1 MSNDPHKSAP
11 FSAHTLDKLDL
22 PKRTGNFS
30 TEITPGSA
38 VSRPPPPSFSS
49 FPDIA
54 IPKFS
59 AAPPTVTSAGSG
71 STVSAAPPF
80 AIPSFSSFPI
90 DTRPPPSPPVPAA
103 TAPVKERKNK
113 KDKRESRSNDRR
125 RDEEREKGQE
135 SGRKGQ
141 SKDDKRHDDDRI
153 STHRKEK
160 RKSRSSSREDHRRS
174 HKDDRRFRDAER
186 DSERDKTRD
195 RDRDRNREG
204 HRDKDRHSYRDKEKG
219 KEKDRDRDRDKD
231 RTYSDHHR
239 DDDRSSRKSARESS
253 RERYSS
259 SRSLSTRTTST
270 QRERSPD
277 RKKARVI
284 PEGEQQNIGWKQR
297 RDRDIKEEQ
306 DRKPSPNVAA
316 GFVSDARRATI
327 NAGKAMGSNNNNN
340 KHKPGEWVFDVT
352 GDQEIFR
359 YGLNP
364 YIVPLYSRAGAG
376 RVMGLSNSLRID
388 YEKTRAIGNRG
399 LVMRQGGMGAK
410 STRYS
415 DPNATWR
422 DQSQEFKRITRANAE
437 ELASKLNLEQE
448 DPSFISLDIRLGSK
462 KRRSLEDSGDED
474 DDDNEYDRRAGGS
487 SNPRKTA
494 NYRDIH
500 GKSVYKDEDEDLLQ
514 TTNDQEEEGAE
525 SALDVLMRRRMMLD
539 GDLRKAPKQPEKWLE
554 FVAVEDAIDLVTN
567 RRSAS
572 SVAAHSGSHAE
583 IRLSIL
589 ERALQSNPTNEYL
602 LLEYM
607 DTCRLCWVPAKVL
620 TKWDELLQSD
630 RILTAWPGLWI
641 EYLDFRQRHFLSFS
655 VKNFIRVLQDAL
667 DRLGQLANSTRK
679 TLQRVSDKAELKCH
693 LVKVELVMVHVLSR
707 AWTFLKQA
715 GYIERAQG
723 SLQGQVEFLFNMPSS
738 LLSESWQIQIR
749 SLEEFWD
756 SELPRFGEKGAKGWA
771 HYVTEDDEVE
781 MEYLL
786 QQVGL
791 PSKASNIDE
800 MLKSFANN
808 EVDRYVYTQWAKTEK
823 ELNTRCWFPIRTTE
837 DIPEQMEDDT
847 FGVVLFDDIRPFI
860 IQLHT
865 PEARLQLIDCIF
877 NFLGLPMNTFAGSNG
892 FRSSSSS
899 PATTAGSGATSVKK
913 ATLTSV
919 YNPFFHDGLLLNFG
933 MDSQQVAFSSN
944 AGLKRFFPE
953 FESKKKSIERV
964 LKELAREE
972 QFLEPVEQ
980 DWSCVWSLPLHNF
993 PQGIDTIFGQPYHP
1007 SGLKLSSSPYPWAT
1021 VSTHEETQQSNKL
1034 FIRNTFEQFIQVTPL
1049 DKAHRQSLSIYHL
1062 MYEGLETLSGS
1073 KAQKLAKKY
1082 LSGDR
1087 MDLVL
1092 WNGLAQAEKS
1102 QGRIPESRKV
1112 YSTALSMYPSFQIE
1126 HQTRAPLIHRYYAQL
1141 EWEQGRPRAAL
1152 LVLMA
1157 LADKAPLNLPAD
1169 DKEDASMPSPTRLLI
1184 CRQKY
1189 AEEVARLNLVRQSIQ
1204 TTDASTTTPTGSKW
1218 IESAL
1223 DWIVCYA
1230 WFEYLSA
1237 GPGVGVAPAI
1247 KVFEN
1252 AIQELDFRNPD
1263 AEIVVTA
1270 AVSTAVGRKDQSKG
1284 GSKIYSSAL
1293 LTSLSDD
1300 LGLDSLTAKGPPTKK
1315 KICTGPEVEL
1325 VWIEMAKL
1333 VYFHSLQASQ
1343 QRKSGSVGDSA
1354 AGGFQP
1360 RDLRRVV
1367 RDGLVRFPNCSILLS
1382 LFFWTEAQ
1390 QRYHGRVR
1398 TWVQEQVSRRP
1409 GGSRSNSDGAS
1420 TSEPSSS
1427 SLATSIPASKAPLWT
1442 LGVFYE
1448 LWHQEPYNPH
1458 AVRSLLESALDS
1470 SQTTTF
1476 SSSPNLWMIYIELE
1490 LRESARKREA
1500 ASSSALMIQKGHKDG
1515 RGSSRES
1522 RGSSSRSHGNKSKSV
1537 LPSSSSSSSM
1547 FTDQD
1552 LETSPKVKQ
1561 LLMRALNDC
1570 PWYKDLYLLAFEP
1583 RMKALFSLNELDQ
1596 LYQTILEKEIRV
1608 RVEIPD
1614 RLSSSEVPKEG
1625 APASNDSDDDDVR
1638 KESD

>member
-22 PKRTGNFS
+22 TKGTVNS
-30 TEITPGSA
+30 ATNITPGPA
-38 VSRPPPPSFSS
+38 ISRPPPPSFDS

-54 IPKFS
+54 IPKFF
-59 AAPPTVTSAGSG
+59 AAPPTATSAGSG
-71 STVSAAPPF
+71 STASAAPPSF

-103 TAPVKERKNK
+103 VPVTEKRKKKE
-113 KDKRESRSNDRR
+113 KRESRGDDRR
-125 RDEEREKGQE
+125 RDEEREKDRE
-135 SGRKGQ
+135 SNPKHR
-141 SKDDKRHDDDRI
+141 SKDSKRYDDDRI
-153 STHRKEK
+153 STYRKEK

-174 HKDDRRFRDAER
+174 HKDDRRFRDTER
-186 DSERDKTRD
+186 DRERDKTRD
-195 RDRDRNREG
+195 RDRERG
-204 HRDKDRHSYRDKEKG
+204 KDRQSNRDKE
-219 KEKDRDRDRDKD
+219 KEKDRDRDWD
-231 RTYSDHHR
+231 RKHSDRHR
-239 DDDRSSRKSARESS
+239 DDDRFSRKSARESS
-253 RERYSS
+253 RERHSY
-259 SRSLSTRTTST
+259 SRSSSTRTAAT
-270 QRERSPD
+270 QRENSPD

-284 PEGEQQNIGWKQR
+284 SEEDKQDMSWKQR
-297 RDRDIKEEQ
+297 RDHDIQEEL
-306 DRKPSPNVAA
+306 DRNPNPNAAARFASNAPRAFISSGVARN
-316 GFVSDARRATI
+316 S
-327 NAGKAMGSNNNNN
+327 SNSN
-340 KHKPGEWVFDVT
+340 KHKPGEWVFDVV

-364 YIVPLYSRAGAG
+364 YTVPLYSRAGSG

-388 YEKTRAIGNRG
+388 YEKTKAIGNKG
-399 LVMRQGGMGAK
+399 LVMRQGGRSAK

-422 DQSQEFKRITRANAE
+422 DQSQEYKRISRANAE
-437 ELASKLNLEQE
+437 ELASKLNLTQE
-448 DPSFISLDIRLGSK
+448 DPSFISLDIRSGVK
-462 KRRSLEDSGDED
+462 KRRSQENSDDED
-474 DDDNEYDRRAGGS
+474 DDDNDDEYDRRDGGS
-487 SNPRKTA
+487 FNPRKTA

-514 TTNDQEEEGAE
+514 TTSDQEEEGAE

-539 GDLRKAPKQPEKWLE
+539 GDLRKDPKQPKKWLE

-572 SVAAHSGSHAE
+572 SVAAHSASHAE

-589 ERALQSNPTNEYL
+589 DRALQSNPTNEYL

-655 VKNFIRVLQDAL
+655 VKSFVRVLQDAL
-667 DRLGQLANSTRK
+667 DRLGQLANSTWK
-679 TLQRVSDKAELKCH
+679 TMQRVSEKAELKCH
-693 LVKVELVMVHVLSR
+693 LAKVELVMVHVLSR

-738 LLSESWQIQIR
+738 LLSESWQVQIR

-791 PSKASNIDE
+791 PSKAPNVDE

-860 IQLHT
+860 IQLYT
-865 PEARLQLIDCIF
+865 PEARLQLIDCTF
-877 NFLGLPMNTFAGSNG
+877 NFLGLPMNLFAGSNG
-892 FRSSSSS
+892 LRSSSSS
-899 PATTAGSGATSVKK
+899 PTTNGGSGLTSVKK
-913 ATLTSV
+913 ATLSSV
-919 YNPFFHDGLLLNFG
+919 YNPFFHDELLLNFG

-953 FESKKKSIERV
+953 FESKKKSIERI
-964 LKELAREE
+964 LKELVREE

-980 DWSCVWSLPLHNF
+980 DWS
-993 PQGIDTIFGQPYHP
+993 
-1007 SGLKLSSSPYPWAT
+1007 
-1021 VSTHEETQQSNKL
+1021 
-1034 FIRNTFEQFIQVTPL
+1034 NTFEQLIQVTPL

-1073 KAQKLAKKY
+1073 KAQKLAKRY

-1092 WNGLAQAEKS
+1092 WNGFAQAEKS

-1112 YSTALSMYPSFQIE
+1112 YSTALSMYPSFPIE
-1126 HQTRAPLIHRYYAQL
+1126 HQSRAPLIHRYYAQL

-1169 DKEDASMPSPTRLLI
+1169 DKEDAPIPIRTRLLI

-1189 AEEVARLNLVRQSIQ
+1189 AEEVARLNLVRPSIQ
-1204 TTDASTTTPTGSKW
+1204 STDMSATTPMGSKW

-1270 AVSTAVGRKDQSKG
+1270 EVPAAVVGRKDQRKS

-1300 LGLDSLTAKGPPTKK
+1300 LGLESLTASGPPMKK
-1315 KICTGPEVEL
+1315 RICTGPEVEL
-1325 VWIEMAKL
+1325 VWVEMAKL

-1343 QRKSGSVGDSA
+1343 QRGSRSIGGSGP
-1354 AGGFQP
+1354 GGFQP

-1409 GGSRSNSDGAS
+1409 GGSRSSSGGLS
-1420 TSEPSSS
+1420 SSGSSS
-1427 SLATSIPASKAPLWT
+1427 SSSSSSPLPMVASIPASKAPLWT

-1458 AVRSLLESALDS
+1458 AVRSILESALDS
-1470 SQTTTF
+1470 SKTTSF
-1476 SSSPNLWMIYIELE
+1476 CSSPNLWMIYIELE
-1490 LRESARKREA
+1490 LRESARQREA
-1500 ASSSALMIQKGHKDG
+1500 ASSSALMVQRGQKDG
-1515 RGSSRES
+1515 GRSNRES
-1522 RGSSSRSHGNKSKSV
+1522 RGSGGTSYDSKPKSV

-1547 FTDQD
+1547 STDQA

-1596 LYQTILEKEIRV
+1596 LYQTMLEKEIRV

-1625 APASNDSDDDDVR
+1625 APSSGDSDGDDAR
-1638 KESD
+1638 MESD